1 MGCHFLFQGISTQG
15 SNLGLLHWQAD
26 SLPLSYQGNLSETL
40 KARRQWADLFKVMK
54 EKYCQSRILYKV
66 KVSIKYKGDGNS
78 LGVPWLGVHVLTA
91 KGLSSIPIGKLTAYI
106 LQAAWCGEKTF
117 KKDKGETK
125 IILDN
130 QKTEKICQQQ
140 IYFT

>member
-1 MGCHFLFQGISTQG
+1 
-15 SNLGLLHWQAD
+15 
-26 SLPLSYQGNLSETL
+26 
-40 KARRQWADLFKVMK
+40 MK

-130 QKTEKICQQQ
+130 QEAWPSHINVNKVKVKKKIKICK
-140 IYFT
+140 